1 MADENEKL
9 KKAQEIAKDKVGFI
23 KHLIIYI
30 TVMIV
35 LAVINNL
42 TYPGYQW
49 WLWPAL
55 WWGVG
60 VFINFLVVYVFRGGF
75 LKRLEDDLIKK
86 EMEKLKD
93 EKLNQ

>member
-1 MADENEKL
+1 MAGENEKL

-42 TYPGYQW
+42 TYREYQW
-49 WLWPAL
+49 WVWPAL

-86 EMEKLKD
+86 EIKKLDD
-93 EKLNQ
+93 EELNQ

>member
-1 MADENEKL
+1 MAGENEKL

-42 TYPGYQW
+42 TYRGYQW

-86 EMEKLKD
+86 EIKKLDD
-93 EKLNQ
+93 EELNQ

>member
-1 MADENEKL
+1 MAGENETL

-42 TYPGYQW
+42 TYRGYQW

-86 EMEKLKD
+86 EIKKLDD
-93 EKLNQ
+93 EELNQ

>member
-1 MADENEKL
+1 MAGENETL

-42 TYPGYQW
+42 TYREYQW
-49 WLWPAL
+49 WVWPAL

-86 EMEKLKD
+86 EIKKLDD
-93 EKLNQ
+93 EELNQ